1 MKITIKEV
9 NAITGEEVISE
20 RNETKEEIA
29 ERSALEA
36 NAVEMQA
43 QKESKELARQAILE
57 RLGITTVEAALL
69 LG

>member
-9 NAITGEEVISE
+9 NAITGEEVISD
-20 RNETKEEIA
+20 RNETNEEKI
-29 ERSALEA
+29 ERLAFEA
-36 NAVEMQA
+36 YAVEMQA

-57 RLGITTVEAALL
+57 RLGISADEAALL